1 MHNDNDTGDTDMDNA
16 FAWIPFYE
24 SLADRLLAYK
34 DRQEELFDIMDRLR
48 QEIGQPLQYLHLER
62 EDWWSGRRMDPFNVL
77 GVLGRNIKER
87 AALAK
92 TFAEVF
98 GVRVPPPEDF
108 QSIPTVFNANA
119 IFAGGPEVLWNLF
132 CSAMEAA
139 ETGTLSVSFIQAFD
153 EAVAAKN
160 NGTSKVTIGLYW
172 IRPRFFMPLDVN
184 SRAYL
189 PARFGLAVP
198 GDKDKCKGQEY
209 ADFLAA
215 FKSKVEEAAP
225 GLTLPE
231 IVNAAWFH
239 NRDNPPSVQVAENAA
254 PAHNLPKNIILYG
267 PPGTGKTY
275 STAYYAVAIIEE
287 KPVEDVRR
295 EAFEEVFR
303 RYRKYCE
310 EGLVAFT
317 TFHQSFGYE
326 EFIEGIRPVMASEE
340 DAGTGDIR
348 YEIRDGV
355 FKAFCDRSALPL
367 ESEVD
372 LGIAKD
378 PVVWKVSLGGSGDNP
393 VRSDCLEN
401 SYIRIGWDE
410 YGENISDEA
419 DYSKG
424 GKAPLNAFYNK
435 MKIGDIVFSCYNSRT
450 IDAIGVITGEPEWRP
465 ELEDYMRLRPVR
477 WLVRNIKYDIVGYN
491 NGRIMTLSTI
501 YQLSVSPADAVRI
514 LRELNPSLFTR
525 EKKAPNRVFIIDEI
539 NRGNVS
545 KIFGELITLIEPS
558 KRLGAPEQQEAILP
572 YSGRRFGVPG
582 NVYIIGTMNTADRSI
597 ALMDTALRRRFEFI
611 EMEPDPSTLEGIV
624 VEGLDIA
631 AMLRILNRRI
641 AILLDREHA
650 LGHSYFLPLREA
662 PTLDSLA
669 NIFRRRILPLLQE
682 YFFDDYEKIRLVL
695 GDNQKPAEVED
706 LHFIVKRSDVT
717 QLFGDADLYP
727 GAFYEVNPGAF
738 LRKEAYG
745 YLQ

>member
-1 MHNDNDTGDTDMDNA
+1 MDNA

-24 SLADRLLAYK
+24 ALADRLLTFK

-98 GVRVPPPEDF
+98 GVSVPPPEDF
-108 QSIPTVFNANA
+108 TGVPVVLNMNAL
-119 IFAGGPEVLWNLF
+119 FTGGADTLWNLF
-132 CSAMEAA
+132 SAAIEAA
-139 ETGTLSVSFIQAFD
+139 ETGALSDAFIQAFD
-153 EAVAAKN
+153 EAMAAKN
-160 NGTSKVTIGLYW
+160 NGTSKITIGLYW
-172 IRPRFFMPLDVN
+172 IRPRFYMPLDVN

-198 GDKDKCKGQEY
+198 GDKDKCRGREY

-215 FKSKVEEAAP
+215 LKREIHQKAP
-225 GLTLPE
+225 GLPLPE
-231 IVNAAWFH
+231 IVNGAWVYSGK
-239 NRDNPPSVQVAENAA
+239 NPPSQPREREDA
-254 PAHNLPKNIILYG
+254 PPRHGLPKNIILYG

-287 KPVEDVRR
+287 KPVEEVRR

-367 ESEVD
+367 ESEVG

-393 VRSDCLEN
+393 VRSDCLVN

>member
-1 MHNDNDTGDTDMDNA
+1 MDNA

-119 IFAGGPEVLWNLF
+119 LFTGGADTLWNLF
-132 CSAMEAA
+132 SAAIEAA
-139 ETGTLSVSFIQAFD
+139 ETGALSDAFIQAFD
-153 EAVAAKN
+153 EAMAAKN
-160 NGTSKVTIGLYW
+160 NGTSKITIGLYW

-215 FKSKVEEAAP
+215 FKRKVEEAAP

-287 KPVEDVRR
+287 KPVEEVRR

-465 ELEDYMRLRPVR
+465 
-477 WLVRNIKYDIVGYN
+477 
-491 NGRIMTLSTI
+491 
-501 YQLSVSPADAVRI
+501 
-514 LRELNPSLFTR
+514 
-525 EKKAPNRVFIIDEI
+525 
-539 NRGNVS
+539 
-545 KIFGELITLIEPS
+545 
-558 KRLGAPEQQEAILP
+558 
-572 YSGRRFGVPG
+572 
-582 NVYIIGTMNTADRSI
+582 
-597 ALMDTALRRRFEFI
+597 
-611 EMEPDPSTLEGIV
+611 
-624 VEGLDIA
+624 
-631 AMLRILNRRI
+631 
-641 AILLDREHA
+641 
-650 LGHSYFLPLREA
+650 
-662 PTLDSLA
+662 
-669 NIFRRRILPLLQE
+669 
-682 YFFDDYEKIRLVL
+682 
-695 GDNQKPAEVED
+695 
-706 LHFIVKRSDVT
+706 
-717 QLFGDADLYP
+717 
-727 GAFYEVNPGAF
+727 
-738 LRKEAYG
+738 
-745 YLQ
+745 